1 MIAVLQRVSRARVE
15 VEGEVA
21 GAIERGLLVLL
32 GVEDGDGDA
41 DARALARK
49 VASLRVF
56 PGARPMDLD
65 LQAVGGSVLLVSQ
78 FTLAASLDRGR
89 RPGFERAAAPDV
101 AEGLYARVFD
111 ELCAVGVPVERGRF
125 GAHMEVSLLNDGPV
139 TLLLQS
145 RDGKVRA
152 LG

>member
-1 MIAVLQRVSRARVE
+1 MIAVLQRVSRASVE
-15 VEGEVA
+15 VDGAVI

-41 DARALARK
+41 DARALSRK
-49 VASLRVF
+49 IAGLRVF

-65 LQAVGGSVLLVSQ
+65 LQAVEGAVLLVSQ

-89 RPGFERAAAPDV
+89 RPGFERAAAPDL
-101 AEGLYARVFD
+101 AKALYGRVSE
-111 ELCAVGVPVERGRF
+111 ELQALGVSVDHGQF

-139 TLLLQS
+139 TLLLRA

>member
-1 MIAVLQRVSRARVE
+1 MIAVLQRVSRASVE
-15 VEGEVA
+15 VDGAVI

-49 VASLRVF
+49 IAGIRVF

-65 LQAVGGSVLLVSQ
+65 LQAVEGGCQ
-78 FTLAASLDRGR
+78 RELAHQQHGPLDRGR
-89 RPGFERAAAPDV
+89 RPGFERAAAPDL
-101 AEGLYARVFD
+101 AKALYGRVSE
-111 ELCAVGVPVERGRF
+111 ELQALGVSVDHGQF

-139 TLLLQS
+139 TLLLRA

>member
-1 MIAVLQRVSRARVE
+1 MIAVLQRVSRASVE
-15 VEGEVA
+15 VDGAVI

-49 VASLRVF
+49 IAGIRVF

-65 LQAVGGSVLLVSQ
+65 LQAVEGAVLLVSQ

-89 RPGFERAAAPDV
+89 RPGFERAAAPDL
-101 AEGLYARVFD
+101 AEALYGRVSE
-111 ELCAVGVPVERGRF
+111 ELQVLGVSVDHGQF

-139 TLLLQS
+139 TLLLRA

-152 LG
+152 FG

>member
-1 MIAVLQRVSRARVE
+1 MIAVLQRVSRASVE
-15 VEGEVA
+15 VDGAVI

-49 VASLRVF
+49 IAGIRVF

-65 LQAVGGSVLLVSQ
+65 LQAVEGAVLLVSQ

-89 RPGFERAAAPDV
+89 RPGFERAAAPDL
-101 AEGLYARVFD
+101 AEALYGRVSE
-111 ELCAVGVPVERGRF
+111 ELQALGVSVDHGQF

-139 TLLLQS
+139 TLLLRA